1 MTLADMSDRCLR
13 IGSAGKTF
21 SLTGWEVGYVSA
33 SEDLVKTVSRAHQ
46 FLTFTTPPSLQRAV
60 AYGLGK
66 DADYFAALAGEMQRK
81 RDALRAGLEGVGF
94 EVLDSAGTYF
104 LSADFRPLGF
114 TGDDLTFAAGSPPRR
129 GSRPFPSALSTATP
143 RSAISP
149 ASAFARRMRCWP
161 RPSPDSPAGNPPPAP
176 ILDDRRAGD

>member
-114 TGDDLTFAAGSPPRR
+114 TGDDLTFCRRITTEAGVAAVPV
-129 GSRPFPSALSTATP
+129 
-143 RSAISP
+143 
-149 ASAFARRMRCWP
+149 SAFYRDAEVRHFARFCFCKKDEVLAEAIARLARWQ
-161 RPSPDSPAGNPPPAP
+161 PSPGPHP
-176 ILDDRRAGD
+176 